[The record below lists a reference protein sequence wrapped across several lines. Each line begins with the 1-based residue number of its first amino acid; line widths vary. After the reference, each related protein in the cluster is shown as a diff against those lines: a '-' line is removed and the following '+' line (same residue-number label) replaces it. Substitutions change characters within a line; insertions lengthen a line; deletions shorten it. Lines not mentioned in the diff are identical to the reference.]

1 MREFKFLMSP
11 FNFWRAFKVVQ
22 QSALNACKFSVYL
35 DGANWWHLPL
45 SFFHFLLFNA
55 VVGSILV
62 SALFKKIS
70 KITYYFAL
78 LPNKSLK
85 FLNFSQICQLS
96 KRTILFPGL
105 QSTRWFYPLRTIAVA
120 HSSTRYLSELTA
132 SMTIL
137 KYFL

>member
-1 MREFKFLMSP
+1 MTPAAFLFP
-11 FNFWRAFKVVQ
+11 
-22 QSALNACKFSVYL
+22 
-35 DGANWWHLPL
+35 
-45 SFFHFLLFNA
+45 FLLFNT

-62 SALFKKIS
+62 SGLLKKIP

-85 FLNFSQICQLS
+85 FLSFAQICPLS

-120 HSSTRYLSELTA
+120 HSSTRYLSELTV

-137 KYFL
+137 NQVLSQPI